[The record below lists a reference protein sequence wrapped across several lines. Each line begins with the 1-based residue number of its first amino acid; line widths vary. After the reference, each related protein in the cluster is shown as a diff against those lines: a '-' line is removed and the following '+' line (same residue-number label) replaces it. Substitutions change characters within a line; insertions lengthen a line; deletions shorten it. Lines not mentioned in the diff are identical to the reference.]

1 MEFLLEKV
9 TKYRRDLHKIPE
21 VGFKEFKTQ
30 KYIIEELEN
39 MGYSPNIISGT
50 GVYVY
55 IPGTSKYCKAFRAD
69 IDALSIQEDNCCDF
83 NSEHEGF
90 MHACGHD
97 GHTAALLGFAKYLT
111 TIKVKNLSTLLIFQ
125 PAEEGPGG
133 AKFICNEGLLEKFN
147 VKEIYSFHLF
157 PDLEE
162 GTVSTK
168 AGPFF
173 AQATEFDCKII
184 GKGGHGGMPHKT
196 NDPLIP
202 FTKVIDSYQTIISR
216 NLSPFSAGVIT
227 VGKISGGTARN
238 IISDSINFHGTIR
251 AYSQE
256 DTDNIIKRMKDI
268 HRGIEISFNVKIED
282 EFRILYPPVINNL
295 HLYSQFLK
303 SSTQFNFVEG
313 ETLALAEDF
322 AFYQET
328 VPGLFFLLG
337 TKNVIKNFTS
347 PLHTST
353 FNFDEKVLLEG
364 VKLFIKL
371 WEENYEIQND
381 CN

>member
-1 MEFLLEKV
+1 MNFLLNEV
-9 TKYRRDLHKIPE
+9 IKYRRDLHQMPE

-30 KYIIEELEN
+30 KYIINTLKS
-39 MGYSPNIISGT
+39 MGYSPNTICET

-55 IPGTSKYCKAFRAD
+55 IPGIKKECIAFRAD
-69 IDALSIQEDNCCDF
+69 IDALAIQEENNCTF
-83 NSEHEGF
+83 SSKHSGF

-97 GHTAALLGFAKYLT
+97 GHTAALLAFAKYLT
-111 TIKVKNLSTLLIFQ
+111 TKAEQNYSILLIFQ

-133 AKFICNEGLLEKFN
+133 AKFICETGILEKFH

-162 GTVSTK
+162 GTISTK

-173 AQATEFDCKII
+173 AQATEFDCKVI
-184 GKGGHGGMPHKT
+184 GKGGHGGMPQKT

-202 FTKVIDSYQTIISR
+202 FTKIIDSYQSIISR
-216 NLSPFSAGVIT
+216 NLSPFNAGVIT

-238 IISDSINFHGTIR
+238 IISNSIDFYGTIR

-256 DTDNIIKRMKDI
+256 DTELTIKRMKEI
-268 HRGIEISFNVKIED
+268 HNGIEIAFDIKVID
-282 EFRILYPPVINNL
+282 EFRVLYPPVINDNI
-295 HLYSQFLK
+295 LYNNFLK
-303 SSTQFNFVEG
+303 ISQDFNFIQG

-322 AFYQET
+322 AFYQEK
-328 VPGLFFLLG
+328 VPGIFFLLG
-337 TKNVIKNFTS
+337 TRNKEQNFIS
-347 PLHTST
+347 PLHSSS

-364 VKLFIKL
+364 VKLFAKL
-371 WEENYEIQND
+371 LEDRNEI
-381 CN
+381 

>member
-1 MEFLLEKV
+1 MNFLLNEV
-9 TKYRRDLHKIPE
+9 IKYRRDLHQIPE

-30 KYIIEELEN
+30 KYIMNTLKN
-39 MGYSPNIISGT
+39 MGYSPNTICET

-55 IPGTSKYCKAFRAD
+55 IPGIKKECIAFRAD
-69 IDALSIQEDNCCDF
+69 IDALAIQEENNCTF
-83 NSEHEGF
+83 SSKHSGF

-97 GHTAALLGFAKYLT
+97 GHTAALLAFAKYLT
-111 TIKVKNLSTLLIFQ
+111 TKAEQNYSILLIFQ

-133 AKFICNEGLLEKFN
+133 AKFICETGILEKFH

-162 GTVSTK
+162 GTISTK

-173 AQATEFDCKII
+173 AQATEFDCKVI
-184 GKGGHGGMPHKT
+184 GKGGHGGMPQKT

-202 FTKVIDSYQTIISR
+202 FTKIIDSYQSIISR
-216 NLSPFSAGVIT
+216 NLSPFNAGVIT

-238 IISDSINFHGTIR
+238 IISNSIDFYGTIR

-256 DTDNIIKRMKDI
+256 DTELIIKRMKEI
-268 HRGIEISFNVKIED
+268 HNGIEIAFDIKVID
-282 EFRILYPPVINNL
+282 EFRVLYPPVINDNI
-295 HLYSQFLK
+295 LYNNFLK
-303 SSTQFNFVEG
+303 ISQDFNFIQG

-322 AFYQET
+322 AFYQEK
-328 VPGLFFLLG
+328 VPGIFFLLG
-337 TKNVIKNFTS
+337 TRNKEQNFIS
-347 PLHTST
+347 PLHSSS

-364 VKLFIKL
+364 VKLFAKL
-371 WEENYEIQND
+371 LEDRNEI
-381 CN
+381 

>member
-1 MEFLLEKV
+1 MNFLLNEV
-9 TKYRRDLHKIPE
+9 TKYRRDLHQIPE

-30 KYIIEELEN
+30 KYIMNTLKN
-39 MGYSPNIISGT
+39 MGYSPNTICET

-55 IPGTSKYCKAFRAD
+55 IPGIKKECIAFRAD
-69 IDALSIQEDNCCDF
+69 IDALAIQEENNCTF
-83 NSEHEGF
+83 SSKHSGF

-97 GHTAALLGFAKYLT
+97 GHTAALLVFAKYLT
-111 TIKVKNLSTLLIFQ
+111 TKAEQNYSVLLIFQ

-133 AKFICNEGLLEKFN
+133 AKFICETGILEKFH

-162 GTVSTK
+162 GTISTK

-173 AQATEFDCKII
+173 AQATEFDCKVI
-184 GKGGHGGMPHKT
+184 GKGGHGGMPQKT

-202 FTKVIDSYQTIISR
+202 FTKIIDSYQSIISR
-216 NLSPFSAGVIT
+216 NLSPFNAGVIT

-238 IISDSINFHGTIR
+238 IISNSIDFYGTIR

-256 DTDNIIKRMKDI
+256 DTELIIKRMKEI
-268 HRGIEISFNVKIED
+268 HNGIEIAFDIKVID
-282 EFRILYPPVINNL
+282 EFRVLYPPVINDNI
-295 HLYSQFLK
+295 LYNNFLK
-303 SSTQFNFVEG
+303 ISQDFNFIQG

-322 AFYQET
+322 AFYQEK
-328 VPGLFFLLG
+328 VPGIFFLLG
-337 TKNVIKNFTS
+337 TRNKEQNFIS
-347 PLHTST
+347 PLHSSS

-364 VKLFIKL
+364 VKLFAKL
-371 WEENYEIQND
+371 LEDRNEI
-381 CN
+381 

>member
-1 MEFLLEKV
+1 MNFLLNEV
-9 TKYRRDLHKIPE
+9 IKYRRDLHQIPE

-30 KYIIEELEN
+30 KYIINTLKS
-39 MGYSPNIISGT
+39 MGYFPNIICET

-55 IPGTSKYCKAFRAD
+55 IPGIKKECIAFRAD
-69 IDALSIQEDNCCDF
+69 IDALAIQEENNCTF
-83 NSEHEGF
+83 SSKHSGF

-97 GHTAALLGFAKYLT
+97 GHTAALLAFAKYLT
-111 TIKVKNLSTLLIFQ
+111 TKAEQNYSILLIFQ

-133 AKFICNEGLLEKFN
+133 AKFICETGILEKFH

-162 GTVSTK
+162 GTISTK

-184 GKGGHGGMPHKT
+184 GKGGHGGMPQKI

-202 FTKVIDSYQTIISR
+202 FTKIIDSYQSIISR
-216 NLSPFSAGVIT
+216 NLSPFNAGVIT

-238 IISDSINFHGTIR
+238 IISNSIDFYGTIR

-256 DTDNIIKRMKDI
+256 DTELIIKRMKEI
-268 HRGIEISFNVKIED
+268 HNGIEIAFDIKVID
-282 EFRILYPPVINNL
+282 EFRVLYPPVINDNI
-295 HLYSQFLK
+295 LYNNFLK
-303 SSTQFNFVEG
+303 ISQDFNFIQG

-322 AFYQET
+322 AFYQEK
-328 VPGLFFLLG
+328 VPGIFFLLG
-337 TKNVIKNFTS
+337 TRNKEQNFIS
-347 PLHTST
+347 PLHSSS

-364 VKLFIKL
+364 VKLFAKL
-371 WEENYEIQND
+371 LEDRNEI
-381 CN
+381 

>member
-1 MEFLLEKV
+1 MNFLLNEV
-9 TKYRRDLHKIPE
+9 IKYRRDLHQIPE

-30 KYIIEELEN
+30 KYIINTLKS
-39 MGYSPNIISGT
+39 MGYSPNIICET

-55 IPGTSKYCKAFRAD
+55 IPGIKKECIAFRAD
-69 IDALSIQEDNCCDF
+69 IDALAIQEENNCTF
-83 NSEHEGF
+83 SSKHSGF

-97 GHTAALLGFAKYLT
+97 GHTAALLAFAKYLT
-111 TIKVKNLSTLLIFQ
+111 TKAEQNYSILLIFQ

-133 AKFICNEGLLEKFN
+133 AKFICETGILEKFH

-162 GTVSTK
+162 GTISTK

-173 AQATEFDCKII
+173 AQATEFDCKVI
-184 GKGGHGGMPHKT
+184 GMGGHGGMPQKT

-202 FTKVIDSYQTIISR
+202 FTKIIDSYQSIISR
-216 NLSPFSAGVIT
+216 NLSPFNAGVIT

-238 IISDSINFHGTIR
+238 IISNSIDFYGTIR

-256 DTDNIIKRMKDI
+256 DTELIIKRMKEI
-268 HRGIEISFNVKIED
+268 HNGIEIAFDIKVID
-282 EFRILYPPVINNL
+282 EFRVLYPPVINDNI
-295 HLYSQFLK
+295 LYNNFLK
-303 SSTQFNFVEG
+303 FSQDFNFIQG

-322 AFYQET
+322 AFYQEK
-328 VPGLFFLLG
+328 VPGIFFLLG
-337 TKNVIKNFTS
+337 TRNKEQNFIS
-347 PLHTST
+347 PLHSSS

-364 VKLFIKL
+364 VKLFAKL
-371 WEENYEIQND
+371 LEDRNEI
-381 CN
+381 

>member
-1 MEFLLEKV
+1 MNFLLNEV
-9 TKYRRDLHKIPE
+9 IKYRRDLHQIPE

-30 KYIIEELEN
+30 KYIINTLKS
-39 MGYSPNIISGT
+39 MGYSPNTICET

-55 IPGTSKYCKAFRAD
+55 IPGLKKECIAFRAD
-69 IDALSIQEDNCCDF
+69 IDALAIQEENNCTF
-83 NSEHEGF
+83 SSKHSGF

-97 GHTAALLGFAKYLT
+97 GHTAALLAFAKYLAT
-111 TIKVKNLSTLLIFQ
+111 TAEQNYSILLIFQ

-133 AKFICNEGLLEKFN
+133 AKFICETGILEKFH

-162 GTVSTK
+162 GTISTK

-173 AQATEFDCKII
+173 AQATEFDCKVV
-184 GKGGHGGMPHKT
+184 GKGGHGGMPQKT

-202 FTKVIDSYQTIISR
+202 FTKIIDSYQSIISR
-216 NLSPFSAGVIT
+216 NLSPFNAGVIT

-238 IISDSINFHGTIR
+238 IISNSIDFYGTIR

-256 DTDNIIKRMKDI
+256 DTELIIKRMKEI
-268 HRGIEISFNVKIED
+268 HNGIEIAFDIKVID
-282 EFRILYPPVINNL
+282 EFRVLYPPVINDNI
-295 HLYSQFLK
+295 LYNNFLK
-303 SSTQFNFVEG
+303 ISQDFNFIQG

-322 AFYQET
+322 AFYQEK
-328 VPGLFFLLG
+328 VPGIFFLLG
-337 TKNVIKNFTS
+337 TRNKEQNFIS
-347 PLHTST
+347 PLHSSS

-364 VKLFIKL
+364 VKLFAKL
-371 WEENYEIQND
+371 LEDRNEI
-381 CN
+381 

>member
-1 MEFLLEKV
+1 MNFLLNEV
-9 TKYRRDLHKIPE
+9 TKYRRDLHQIPE

-30 KYIIEELEN
+30 KYIMNTLKN
-39 MGYSPNIISGT
+39 MGYSPNTICET

-55 IPGTSKYCKAFRAD
+55 IPGIKKECIAFRAD
-69 IDALSIQEDNCCDF
+69 IDALAIQEENNCTF
-83 NSEHEGF
+83 SSKHSGF

-97 GHTAALLGFAKYLT
+97 GHTAALLAFAKYLT
-111 TIKVKNLSTLLIFQ
+111 TKAEQNYSILLIFQ

-133 AKFICNEGLLEKFN
+133 AKFICETGILEKFH

-162 GTVSTK
+162 GTISTK

-173 AQATEFDCKII
+173 AQATEFDCKVI
-184 GKGGHGGMPHKT
+184 GKGGHGGMPQKT

-202 FTKVIDSYQTIISR
+202 FTKIIDSYQSIISR
-216 NLSPFSAGVIT
+216 NLSPFNAGVIT

-238 IISDSINFHGTIR
+238 IISNSIDFYGTIR

-256 DTDNIIKRMKDI
+256 DTELIIKRMKEI
-268 HRGIEISFNVKIED
+268 HNGIEIAFDIKVID
-282 EFRILYPPVINNL
+282 EFRVLYPPVINDNI
-295 HLYSQFLK
+295 LYNNFLK
-303 SSTQFNFVEG
+303 ISQDFNFIQG

-322 AFYQET
+322 AFYQEK
-328 VPGLFFLLG
+328 VPGIFFLLG
-337 TKNVIKNFTS
+337 TRNKEQNFIS
-347 PLHTST
+347 PLHSSS

-364 VKLFIKL
+364 VKLFAKL
-371 WEENYEIQND
+371 LEDRNEI
-381 CN
+381 

>member
-1 MEFLLEKV
+1 MNFLLNEV
-9 TKYRRDLHKIPE
+9 TKYRRDLHQIPE

-30 KYIIEELEN
+30 KYIMNTLKN
-39 MGYSPNIISGT
+39 MGYSPNTICET

-55 IPGTSKYCKAFRAD
+55 IPGIKKECIAFRAD
-69 IDALSIQEDNCCDF
+69 IDALAIQEENNCTF
-83 NSEHEGF
+83 SSKHSGF

-97 GHTAALLGFAKYLT
+97 GHTAALLAFAKYLT
-111 TIKVKNLSTLLIFQ
+111 TKAEQNYSILLIFQ

-133 AKFICNEGLLEKFN
+133 AKFICETGILEKFH

-162 GTVSTK
+162 GTISTK

-173 AQATEFDCKII
+173 AQATEFDCKVI
-184 GKGGHGGMPHKT
+184 GKGGHGGMPQKT

-202 FTKVIDSYQTIISR
+202 FTKIIDSYQSIISR
-216 NLSPFSAGVIT
+216 NLSPFNAGVIT

-238 IISDSINFHGTIR
+238 IISNSINFYGTIR

-256 DTDNIIKRMKDI
+256 DTELIIKRMKEI
-268 HRGIEISFNVKIED
+268 HNGIEIAFDIKVID
-282 EFRILYPPVINNL
+282 EFRVLYPPVINDNI
-295 HLYSQFLK
+295 LYNNFLK
-303 SSTQFNFVEG
+303 ISQDFNFIQG

-322 AFYQET
+322 AFYQEK
-328 VPGLFFLLG
+328 VPGIFFLLG
-337 TKNVIKNFTS
+337 TRNKEQNFIS
-347 PLHTST
+347 PLHSSS

-364 VKLFIKL
+364 VKLFAKL
-371 WEENYEIQND
+371 LEDRNEI
-381 CN
+381 

>member
-1 MEFLLEKV
+1 MNFLLNEV
-9 TKYRRDLHKIPE
+9 IKYRRDLHQIPE

-30 KYIIEELEN
+30 KYIINTLKS
-39 MGYSPNIISGT
+39 MGYSPNTICET

-55 IPGTSKYCKAFRAD
+55 IPGIKKECIAFRAD
-69 IDALSIQEDNCCDF
+69 IDALAIQEENNCTF
-83 NSEHEGF
+83 SSKHSGF

-97 GHTAALLGFAKYLT
+97 GHTAALLAFAKYLT
-111 TIKVKNLSTLLIFQ
+111 TTAEQNYSILLIFQ

-133 AKFICNEGLLEKFN
+133 AKFICETGILEKFH

-162 GTVSTK
+162 GTISTK

-173 AQATEFDCKII
+173 AQATEFDCKVV
-184 GKGGHGGMPHKT
+184 GKGGHGGMPQKT

-202 FTKVIDSYQTIISR
+202 FTKIIDSYQSIISR
-216 NLSPFSAGVIT
+216 NLSPFNAGVIT

-238 IISDSINFHGTIR
+238 IISNSVDFYGTIR

-256 DTDNIIKRMKDI
+256 DTELIIKRMKEI
-268 HRGIEISFNVKIED
+268 HNGIEIAFDIKVID
-282 EFRILYPPVINNL
+282 EFRVLYPPVINDNI
-295 HLYSQFLK
+295 LYNNFLK
-303 SSTQFNFVEG
+303 ISQDFNFIQG

-322 AFYQET
+322 AFYQEK
-328 VPGLFFLLG
+328 VPGIFFLLG
-337 TKNVIKNFTS
+337 TRNKEQNFIS
-347 PLHTST
+347 PLHSSS

-364 VKLFIKL
+364 VKLFAKL
-371 WEENYEIQND
+371 LEDRNEI
-381 CN
+381 